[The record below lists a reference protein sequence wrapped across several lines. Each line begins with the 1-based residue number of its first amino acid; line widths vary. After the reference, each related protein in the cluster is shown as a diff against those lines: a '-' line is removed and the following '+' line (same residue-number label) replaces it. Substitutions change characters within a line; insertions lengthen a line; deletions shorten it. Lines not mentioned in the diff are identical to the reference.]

1 MSDFENKQHH
11 FVFVT
16 ICTVTGKEFVD
27 FHSTDD
33 MNDGFLGR
41 TRLLL
46 DSVEKHGKEVHERNI
61 IEYAVDREDVEYK
74 GAKYKKTARGLA
86 NNVAYKER
94 TSRAPARIET
104 TNWGRW
110 NN

>member
-1 MSDFENKQHH
+1 MSDFENKKYH
-11 FVFVT
+11 FVFVA

-33 MNDGFLGR
+33 LDDGFLGR

-46 DSVEKHGKEVHERNI
+46 NSIEQYGKEAHERNI
-61 IEYAVDREDVEYK
+61 IEYAEDREDVEYK

-86 NNVAYKER
+86 NNVPYAER
-94 TSRAPARIET
+94 TSRSPAKIET

-110 NN
+110 NS